1 MSRFSATYRKPLDFG
16 LCKVS
21 GRKGKRLFAPPLK
34 LLPLKIMFLRQAAR
48 RCAQGRRTTSVARV
62 VRTGLHTSA
71 GPSRTQVTRRDVFLG
86 TAAAVVGFGIWR
98 YNTRMD
104 SVYLDAEGQWL

>member
-1 MSRFSATYRKPLDFG
+1 MSRFSATYRKPLNFG
-16 LCKVS
+16 LCKPS
-21 GRKGKRLFAPPLK
+21 ERKGKRSFAPPLK

-48 RCAQGRRTTSVARV
+48 RCTQGRRTTSVARV

-98 YNTRMD
+98 YSTRMD